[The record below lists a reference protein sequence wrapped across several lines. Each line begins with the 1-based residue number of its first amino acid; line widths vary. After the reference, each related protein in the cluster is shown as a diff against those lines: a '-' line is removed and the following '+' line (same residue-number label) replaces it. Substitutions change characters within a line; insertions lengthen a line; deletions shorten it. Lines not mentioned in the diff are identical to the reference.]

1 LLSAVDICPRG
12 SGLPYD
18 ADHKRKRFM
27 PLCAFQYPQANA
39 KAWAA
44 LRPGDDI
51 DPVMDDE
58 ISGLPA
64 TAEESKAAF
73 EIAAPDGLLQC
84 LQCRLSW
91 FVGRTRRES
100 GRKVV
105 FSFLALSGFEGLFLL
120 GMLL

>member
-1 LLSAVDICPRG
+1 
-12 SGLPYD
+12 
-18 ADHKRKRFM
+18 M

-39 KAWAA
+39 KACAS
-44 LRPGDDI
+44 LRPGEDM

-58 ISGLPA
+58 ISGPPA
-64 TAEESKAAF
+64 TVEERKAAF

-84 LQCRLSW
+84 LRCRLSW

-100 GRKVV
+100 GRKLV
-105 FSFLALSGFEGLFLL
+105 FSLLALSGFEGLFLL